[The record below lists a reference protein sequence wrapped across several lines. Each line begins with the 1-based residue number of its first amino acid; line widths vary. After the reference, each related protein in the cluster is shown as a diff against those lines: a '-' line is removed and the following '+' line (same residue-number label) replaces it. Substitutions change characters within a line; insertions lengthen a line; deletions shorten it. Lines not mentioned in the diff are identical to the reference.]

1 MSELRRPVK
10 AGAPPWSGKQ
20 ARAMDGATM
29 LRRVVGACL
38 AQIQPNADAI
48 ALGSDD
54 PEHVHQLRVG
64 LRRLRSGVRGLA
76 AFARGLPPAW
86 EDAVR
91 PVFDAL
97 GEARDRH
104 VRSTTLL
111 PKLREAGAAISDI
124 DDPSKRGDAAI
135 GRLVRRAEFQRVLR
149 ELSAFADEPGRGA
162 DAGGDAGEGL
172 ARLVSRLRR
181 LSRQV
186 ARGARHFDELP
197 FERRHN
203 VRKRLKRL
211 RYLAEFAA
219 PAFGRSDVK
228 AWLKKVSP
236 AQDAL
241 GRHVDLVQA
250 ERHFAA
256 ATASRPDA
264 WIAVGWL
271 RAKSERSARDAR
283 RALARLRDAKPF
295 W

>member
-1 MSELRRPVK
+1 MSDIAKPVK
-10 AGAPPWSGKQ
+10 AAAPAWSGKQ
-20 ARAMDGATM
+20 ARAMDGATT

-38 AQIQPNADAI
+38 AQIRPNADAI
-48 ALGSDD
+48 ARGSDD

-64 LRRLRSGVRGLA
+64 LRRLRSGARGLD
-76 AFARGLPPAW
+76 AFAPGLPPAW

-97 GEARDRH
+97 GESRDRH

-111 PKLREAGAAISDI
+111 PKLREAGADI
-124 DDPSKRGDAAI
+124 ADAAPSSKRGDAAL
-135 GRLVRRAEFQRVLR
+135 GRCVRRAAFQRALR
-149 ELSAFADEPGRGA
+149 ALAAFADEATPE
-162 DAGGDAGEGL
+162 AGGEAGEGL
-172 ARLVSRLRR
+172 AQLVSSLRK

-186 ARGARHFDELP
+186 RRGARHFDELP
-197 FERRHN
+197 FERRHD

-219 PAFGRSDVK
+219 PAFERAKVE

-236 AQDAL
+236 AQEAL
-241 GRHVDLVQA
+241 GRHVDLVLA

-256 ATASRPDA
+256 ADASRSDTRF
-264 WIAVGWL
+264 VLGWL
-271 RAKSERSARDAR
+271 RAKSRRSARDAR
-283 RALARLRDAKPF
+283 RALARLREAKPF

>member
-1 MSELRRPVK
+1 MSELARPVK
-10 AGAPPWSGKQ
+10 AAAPPWSGKQ
-20 ARAMDGATM
+20 ARAMDGATT

-38 AQIQPNADAI
+38 AQIRPNADAI

-64 LRRLRSGVRGLA
+64 LRRLRSGVRGLD
-76 AFARGLPPAW
+76 AFAGGLPRGW

-97 GEARDRH
+97 GESRDRH
-104 VRSTTLL
+104 VRSTTLV
-111 PKLREAGAAISDI
+111 PKLREAGAAVPEPAGP
-124 DDPSKRGDAAI
+124 PSRSDAAL

-149 ELSAFADEPGRGA
+149 ALAAFADGPGT
-162 DAGGDAGEGL
+162 DAGGAAGEGL

-186 ARGARHFDELP
+186 SRGARHFDELP
-197 FERRHN
+197 FERRHD

-219 PAFGRSDVK
+219 PAFERSDVK

-236 AQDAL
+236 AQEAL
-241 GRHVDLVQA
+241 GRHVDLVLA

-256 ATASRPDA
+256 AAVSHPDA
-264 WIAVGWL
+264 WLAVGWL